1 VLFLPQCTMIPN
13 LCGLCPHFGFLD
25 PVNSA
30 TLQPG
35 LVIVDTP
42 VGRNALQKVLAC
54 LLDEAEW
61 TKVLPTLGVALRSS
75 DRAGI
80 SATGLESVLMPCPR
94 RSDAKIVRRAAS
106 S

>member
-25 PVNSA
+25 P
-30 TLQPG
+30 
-35 LVIVDTP
+35 
-42 VGRNALQKVLAC
+42 LQKVLAC